1 MNYLFL
7 LLQEESQIYFTAI
20 QDIEIGDILKVWYA
34 PKYGMKMGAEPLEPS
49 PHQIV
54 NNVLRQVDIAN
65 DSLEIEP
72 DEPFANRQS
81 SSSFYNSNS
90 SCSEVS
96 LPPIQSI
103 IKPSQTFPKN
113 VHVTPDLTVY
123 NRTEQQQQQ
132 QIISPPLR
140 PPTIT
145 TTNNGPLSSSDG
157 AQSEK
162 NTASI
167 NQKNTSTVSFD
178 SADLNTS
185 FESNAGAD
193 LYDPP
198 EPSGSQSSSK
208 SSSMDAAKI
217 YECDQCDR
225 RYATVSNLSKHMRN
239 HNVFMCAIC
248 AGKYQNEQL
257 LKLHECNTEKKSKMP
272 QCSICLKHLSNSW
285 SLTRHMKTHAAAA
298 AAAAASGGGSS
309 LGSTPNEVTLKSE
322 QKSNGSTMSGRS
334 LSENSLTGDF
344 VGDVETEINA
354 AIVRVENTISAVAE
368 GFSSMFDDERSQ
380 QSTSTTA
387 TDCPQRQTFDCTI
400 CGREF
405 KTKLQLNKHLRLA
418 HSGIPKHFHF

>member
-90 SCSEVS
+90 PCSEVS

-418 HSGIPKHFHF
+418 HSGKPKHFHF